1 MKIIVPMAGRGSRL
15 RPHTLSTPKPLIPVA
30 GAPIVYQLVREIAQV
45 VKAPITEIGF
55 VLGDPAFFGSEVE
68 KSLTELAL
76 ELGAEPYFFRQDKPL
91 GTGHAVLCA
100 KELLEGPA
108 VVAYADTLIRANLN
122 LDPTADAVIWVK
134 QVKKPEAFGVVQLD
148 HEHKINN
155 LIEKPQSFISDLAVI
170 GIYYFKEIE
179 RLKGSLEKFSNKK
192 LEEGKEYQINDGILD
207 MISKGAIIKPGEV
220 THWMDCGNPRAT
232 IETNAK
238 ILALKQEEGV
248 ELIHPSVKLENSKI
262 IPPCFIAD
270 KVHIKNS
277 TIGPGVSIGEGSY
290 IENAHLKNT
299 LIQNHCYITALN
311 TEEAMIGRHVHYNGN
326 PTFVSMGDYSEL
338 K

>member
-155 LIEKPQSFISDLAVI
+155 LIEKPKSFISDLAVI

-207 MISKGAIIKPGEV
+207 MISQGAIIKPGEV

>member
-45 VKAPITEIGF
+45 MKAPITEIGF

-207 MISKGAIIKPGEV
+207 MISQGAIIKPGEV

>member
-148 HEHKINN
+148 HEYKINN
-155 LIEKPQSFISDLAVI
+155 LIEKPQFFISDLAVI

-207 MISKGAIIKPGEV
+207 MISQGAIIKPGEV

-248 ELIHPSVKLENSKI
+248 ELIHASVKLENSKI

>member
-207 MISKGAIIKPGEV
+207 MISQGAIIKPGEV